1 MLKIMKLVKYLFF
14 ILFLSSCIHDNSEDE
29 NNSLQDDRNEVNYR
43 ALDYYVNYDSKG
55 NEQSNLFSNLNSSI
69 SSDLQGTNSKSSLPK
84 NDENKAYDNIYFGI
98 SPKEYKDL
106 ENNYRIKIGDKLYP
120 VYPTF
125 HNDQLFNLTIE
136 IPVSDVS
143 FILNI
148 IEEKFGKATY
158 RKYEH
163 EEFDQLDVESYSWTT
178 KTKKIILSH
187 KPDNP
192 EGYEAHSLFLR
203 NPYAAK
209 LVILSIQLS
218 DEHLKATKKLQQ
230 ENIKNSADKF

>member
-1 MLKIMKLVKYLFF
+1 MKIFIYICVVFF
-14 ILFLSSCIHDNSEDE
+14 CYSCIQNKTEAGNH
-29 NNSLQDDRNEVNYR
+29 SLQDDRNEVNYN
-43 ALDYYVNYDSKG
+43 AADYYVNYDSKG
-55 NEQSNLFSNLNSSI
+55 NEQSNLFSNLNNSI
-69 SSDLQGTNSKSSLPK
+69 SSDLQGTNIKSRFPK

-106 ENNYRIKIGDKLYP
+106 DNNYRIKIGDKSYP

-125 HNDQLFNLTIE
+125 HNDQLFYLTIE

-158 RKYEH
+158 KKH
-163 EEFDQLDVESYSWTT
+163 VDEEFVKLSYESYSWTT

-192 EGYEAHSLFLR
+192 DGYKALSLSLR
-203 NPYAAK
+203 NPYSAK
-209 LVILSIQLS
+209 LGIFSIALS
-218 DEHLKATKKLQQ
+218 DEHLKANKKLQQ
-230 ENIKNSADKF
+230 ENIKN

>member
-1 MLKIMKLVKYLFF
+1 MKLVKYLFF
-14 ILFLSSCIHDNSEDE
+14 ILFLSSCIHDNSEAE
-29 NNSLQDDRNEVNYR
+29 NNSLQDYSNEVNYR
-43 ALDYYVNYDSKG
+43 APDYYVNYDSKG

-106 ENNYRIKIGDKLYP
+106 DNNYRVKIGDKSYP
-120 VYPTF
+120 VYPIF

-178 KTKKIILSH
+178 KSKKIILSH
-187 KPDNP
+187 NPDNP
-192 EGYEAHSLFLR
+192 EGYKAHSLFLR
-203 NPYAAK
+203 NPYDAN
-209 LVILSIQLS
+209 LVILSIPLS

>member
-1 MLKIMKLVKYLFF
+1 MKIFIYMCVVFF
-14 ILFLSSCIHDNSEDE
+14 CYSCIQNKPEAGNH
-29 NNSLQDDRNEVNYR
+29 SLQDDRNEVNYS
-43 ALDYYVNYDSKG
+43 AADYYVNYDSKG
-55 NEQSNLFSNLNSSI
+55 NEQSNLFSNLNNSI
-69 SSDLQGTNSKSSLPK
+69 SSDLQGTNIKSRFPK

-106 ENNYRIKIGDKLYP
+106 DNNYRIKIGDKSYP

-125 HNDQLFNLTIE
+125 HNDQLFNLNIE

-163 EEFDQLDVESYSWTT
+163 EEYDQLDVESYSWTT

-187 KPDNP
+187 NPDNP
-192 EGYEAHSLFLR
+192 EGYKAHSLFLR
-203 NPYAAK
+203 NPYAAN
-209 LVILSIQLS
+209 LVILSIPLS
-218 DEHLKATKKLQQ
+218 DEHLKAIKKLQQ

>member
-1 MLKIMKLVKYLFF
+1 MLKIMKLVKYLCF
-14 ILFLSSCIHDNSEDE
+14 ILFLSSCIQDNSEAE
-29 NNSLQDDRNEVNYR
+29 NHSPQDDRNEVNYN
-43 ALDYYVNYDSKG
+43 AADYYVNYDSTG
-55 NEQSNLFSNLNSSI
+55 NEQSNLFSNLNSI
-69 SSDLQGTNSKSSLPK
+69 SSDLQGTNIKSRFPK

-106 ENNYRIKIGDKLYP
+106 NNNYKIKIGDKSYR

-125 HNDQLFNLTIE
+125 HNDQLFYLTIE

-158 RKYEH
+158 KKH
-163 EEFDQLDVESYSWTT
+163 VDEEFVQLSYESYSWNT

-192 EGYEAHSLFLR
+192 DGYKAHSLSLR
-203 NPYAAK
+203 NPYSAK
-209 LVILSIQLS
+209 LGIFSIPLS
-218 DEHLKATKKLQQ
+218 DEHLRATKKLQQ